1 MGVNKSFVV
10 KNGFEVNDNLIFAD
24 SATKRVGISTN
35 DPQKELDVVGEIGA
49 TNIDVSGTA
58 TINSL
63 NISGQLNIDGVGSG
77 STGQYLRSTSTG
89 VEWATL
95 PTLRTIQTYTAFDGQ
110 TAFDFEHTPGEIDVY
125 VNGVKLKNSEYSD
138 SSIQV
143 ILINPAFDGD
153 YIELIGY
160 GVIGTGL
167 GSTTGISGVTI
178 LDEGFP
184 VGTVDSV
191 TSINFVGG
199 TVEAAGTG
207 AGVTVTITP
216 TSLNYIEGNGTVTGI
231 LTVGASS
238 ITLNGPGN
246 GIDAGT
252 ITTKE
257 LKVTGGQYSTQD
269 LSRIVDRPVGIGSTT
284 IILDDTTNIIVG
296 DTITVSG
303 ILTQAQITNIANVSV
318 TRYNETFLNTNT
330 NITIAIGSTAIGVAN
345 TNGVSIGSSITVNGY
360 LSNVPVVGF
369 TTISIV
375 ESPGYLNAVLISPSL
390 APVAVIPSNSAVG
403 FSSAVTQRSAVFI
416 GAASTSPIGISSGS
430 SCLIQRFT
438 SANSNVNV
446 SGIVTATGGFI
457 SVGNTTP
464 IKISVVGNKL
474 IFTAVGI
481 GSTSFT
487 LF

>member
-10 KNGFEVNDNLIFAD
+10 KNGLEVNSDLIFAD
-24 SATKRVGISTN
+24 STTKRVGISTN
-35 DPQKELDVVGEIGA
+35 DPQRELDVVGEIGA
-49 TNIDVSGTA
+49 TNINISGSTNL
-58 TINSL
+58 NSL
-63 NISGQLNIDGVGSG
+63 TISGQLNVDGVGSG
-77 STGQYLRSTSTG
+77 ATGQYLRSTYTG

-143 ILINPAFDGD
+143 NLINPAFDGD
-153 YIELIGY
+153 YVELIGY

-167 GSTTGISGVTI
+167 GSTAGISGVTV
-178 LDEGFP
+178 LDEGVP
-184 VGTVDSV
+184 VGTVDNV

-216 TSLNYIEGNGTVTGI
+216 TTLNYIEGNGTVTGI
-231 LTVGASS
+231 LTVGTSS

-246 GIDAGT
+246 SIDTGT

-269 LSRIVDRPVGIGSTT
+269 LSRMVDRPVGVGSTA
-284 IILDDTTNIIVG
+284 IILNSTTGIIVG
-296 DTITVSG
+296 DRITVSG

-318 TRYNETFLNTNT
+318 TPYNQTFLNTKT

-345 TNGVSIGSSITVNGY
+345 TTGVSIGNSITVNGY
-360 LSNVPVVGF
+360 LTNVPVVGF

-375 ESPGYLNAVLISPSL
+375 ESPGYLNAVLISPSF
-390 APVAVIPSNSAVG
+390 APIAVIPPNSTVG
-403 FSSAVTQRSAVFI
+403 FSSVITQRSAVFI
-416 GAASTSPIGISSGS
+416 GTASTSATGISSGS
-430 SCLIQRFT
+430 SSLIQRLT
-438 SANSNVNV
+438 SSSSNVNV

-464 IKISVVGNKL
+464 IQISVVGNKL

-487 LF
+487 LS